1 MLKVICF
8 YGVDEKLAGQLNF
21 LAKAALLSLLLPSLL
36 NFDPILQEKESLWYQ
51 NKKKV
56 KRHTNYPTAA
66 VLQDNA
72 LQCDF
77 RGSWKLKKSLK
88 TLWIHPCLGF
98 LLRLVRLGLLAFER
112 IACSRC
118 DRHLAGSGMFLAS
131 LRPNF
136 AQLLPYLVPV
146 PILLLP
152 PLWFNFALGLLRR
165 FLLSLSMI
173 AIFGSFHDTFTT
185 ARLL

>member
-77 RGSWKLKKSLK
+77 RGSWQLKK
-88 TLWIHPCLGF
+88 GF
-98 LLRLVRLGLLAFER
+98 KNAL
-112 IACSRC
+112 
-118 DRHLAGSGMFLAS
+118 D
-131 LRPNF
+131 
-136 AQLLPYLVPV
+136 
-146 PILLLP
+146 P
-152 PLWFNFALGLLRR
+152 PLPWFSSPLG
-165 FLLSLSMI
+165 SLSSFGFWAHCLQPLRSASGWLRNDFGLVATKFCPTI
-173 AIFGSFHDTFTT
+173 ALFGPSPNLTFAPT
-185 ARLL
+185 LV

>member
-1 MLKVICF
+1 MKSSRVNWISWPRLRCSPFYFPRFWTLTQFCRRRNPSDIKIRKRSRDTQTIPPPKFYRAMHCNVNLKEV
-8 YGVDEKLAGQLNF
+8 G
-21 LAKAALLSLLLPSLL
+21 
-36 NFDPILQEKESLWYQ
+36 
-51 NKKKV
+51 
-56 KRHTNYPTAA
+56 R
-66 VLQDNA
+66 
-72 LQCDF
+72 
-77 RGSWKLKKSLK
+77 LKNGLK

-98 LLRLVRLGLLAFER
+98 LLRLVRLRLLAFER

-118 DRHLAGSGMFLAS
+118 DRHLAGSGMILAS

>member
-1 MLKVICF
+1 MKSSRVNWISWPRLRCSPF
-8 YGVDEKLAGQLNF
+8 YFPRFWTLTQFCRRRN
-21 LAKAALLSLLLPSLL
+21 PS
-36 NFDPILQEKESLWYQ
+36 DIKIR
-51 NKKKV
+51 
-56 KRHTNYPTAA
+56 KRSRDTNYPTAA
-66 VLQDNA
+66 VLQDNNA

-77 RGSWKLKKSLK
+77 RGSWKLKK
-88 TLWIHPCLGF
+88 TLWIRPCLGF

-118 DRHLAGSGMFLAS
+118 DRHLAGSGMILAS

>member
-1 MLKVICF
+1 MKSSRVNWISWPRLRCSPF
-8 YGVDEKLAGQLNF
+8 YFPRFWTLTQFCRRRN
-21 LAKAALLSLLLPSLL
+21 PS
-36 NFDPILQEKESLWYQ
+36 DIKIR
-51 NKKKV
+51 KKV

-66 VLQDNA
+66 VLQDNNA

-77 RGSWKLKKSLK
+77 RGSWLLKKGLK
-88 TLWIHPCLGF
+88 TLWIRPCLGF
-98 LLRLVRLGLLAFER
+98 LLRLVRFGLLAFER
-112 IACSRC
+112 IARSRC
-118 DRHLAGSGMFLAS
+118 DRHLAGSGMILAS